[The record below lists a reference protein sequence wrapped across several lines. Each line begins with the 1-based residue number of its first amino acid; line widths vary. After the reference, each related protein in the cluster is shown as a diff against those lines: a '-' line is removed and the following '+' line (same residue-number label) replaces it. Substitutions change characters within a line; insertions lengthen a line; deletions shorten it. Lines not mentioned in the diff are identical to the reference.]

1 MRNLEE
7 DLAQFAEAE
16 LKCTSIGHNAFAKH
30 HRDKIEVITKDLR
43 YLIAFFTVWRD
54 LQKYW
59 AYLLPIFEQK
69 DIALQMKES
78 FDIFNKIDK
87 SYRDEVAR
95 AK

>member
-1 MRNLEE
+1 M
-7 DLAQFAEAE
+7 
-16 LKCTSIGHNAFAKH
+16 
-30 HRDKIEVITKDLR
+30 
-43 YLIAFFTVWRD
+43 IAFFTVWRD

-78 FDIFNKIDK
+78 YDIFNKIDK
-87 SYRDEVAR
+87 SYRMEVTR